1 MTLIITLLLLNLKQV
16 TTTSEIPTTTKC
28 TGMETSLVGYGVS
41 KVSHLYEL
49 SENKWR
55 SNMTVMT
62 MGDGNTYDS
71 FIVIH
76 PIINK
81 NTNNDYG
88 YAEWQLNHKYV
99 QLTGVVGYS
108 ANNLQ
113 MSVNSIQMRIY
124 VDGILIYQSQIFTSL
139 NQFDYVRLNISGRN
153 TLQIGVDALSNQHCD
168 HAVIANPILIS
179 DCLKNTAINT
189 ESSTTLPS
197 TNMPTT
203 TLSSTIK
210 SSTNMPTSTLSS
222 TNISTIIESSTNIPT
237 TIESSTNMPTTTLSS
252 TNIITTIKSSK
263 NIPTTIES
271 SKNISTT
278 IKSSTNVPTVMESSK
293 NISTAIEL
301 STNIPTNI
309 ESSTNMSN
317 DYASIVNS
325 GKNSAV
331 LTKII
336 LPTTS
341 CACLVCIIIVLIL
354 LHKKKQMLV
363 NDHHQVEKSKQIDM
377 IEGISTSMN
386 ENCTPEEEGRIIIVH
401 LQNNVFQFC
410 VGHSLDELNEGVYNI
425 LIANIKMHFDLSND
439 CSFSLFEKEYA
450 TTLSVDNVNDVIDAF
465 QAHDDDNNF
474 VLHLYMEMSENKN
487 IQITIPQIYRS

>member
-139 NQFDYVRLNISGRN
+139 NQFDYVRLNISGGN
-153 TLQIGVDALSNQHCD
+153 TLQIGADALSNDHCD

-189 ESSTTLPS
+189 ESSTTL
-197 TNMPTT
+197 
-203 TLSSTIK
+203 
-210 SSTNMPTSTLSS
+210 SS
-222 TNISTIIESSTNIPT
+222 TNIST
-237 TIESSTNMPTTTLSS
+237 TIDSA
-252 TNIITTIKSSK
+252 K
-263 NIPTTIES
+263 NISTTIES

-278 IKSSTNVPTVMESSK
+278 IKSSTDISTVIESS
-293 NISTAIEL
+293 TDV
-301 STNIPTNI
+301 PTNI

>member
-1 MTLIITLLLLNLKQV
+1 
-16 TTTSEIPTTTKC
+16 
-28 TGMETSLVGYGVS
+28 
-41 KVSHLYEL
+41 
-49 SENKWR
+49 
-55 SNMTVMT
+55 
-62 MGDGNTYDS
+62 
-71 FIVIH
+71 
-76 PIINK
+76 
-81 NTNNDYG
+81 
-88 YAEWQLNHKYV
+88 
-99 QLTGVVGYS
+99 
-108 ANNLQ
+108 
-113 MSVNSIQMRIY
+113 
-124 VDGILIYQSQIFTSL
+124 
-139 NQFDYVRLNISGRN
+139 
-153 TLQIGVDALSNQHCD
+153 
-168 HAVIANPILIS
+168 
-179 DCLKNTAINT
+179 
-189 ESSTTLPS
+189 
-197 TNMPTT
+197 MPTT

-237 TIESSTNMPTTTLSS
+237 TIESSTNT
-252 TNIITTIKSSK
+252 ITS
-263 NIPTTIES
+263 IES

-278 IKSSTNVPTVMESSK
+278 IKSSTNVPTVMESSTDIPTVIK
-293 NISTAIEL
+293 S
-301 STNIPTNI
+301 STNIPTNMD
-309 ESSTNMSN
+309 SSKNMSN

-325 GKNSAV
+325 EKNSAV